1 MAQRSSNSHE
11 QQGRYPV
18 PKPRRRD
25 PEHLRAKV
33 RVAAEWRVVNACKTV
48 TVPQNIDAICDAVRE
63 LQDFDSGDLPAETL
77 IELGKEAID
86 WWMPD
91 ARPHTTEQ
99 WQELL
104 DDLDLIRELVAM
116 IEHMAEMSDR

>member
-1 MAQRSSNSHE
+1 MSKKDATPSLS
-11 QQGRYPV
+11 P
-18 PKPRRRD
+18 D
-25 PEHLRAKV
+25 AAIPEHLRAKV

-48 TVPQNIDAICDAVRE
+48 TVPQQSTPCAMPSTSWTG
-63 LQDFDSGDLPAETL
+63 FDSGDLPAETL

-104 DDLDLIRELVAM
+104 DDLDPIRELVAM
-116 IEHMAEMSDR
+116 IEHMAEMRDR